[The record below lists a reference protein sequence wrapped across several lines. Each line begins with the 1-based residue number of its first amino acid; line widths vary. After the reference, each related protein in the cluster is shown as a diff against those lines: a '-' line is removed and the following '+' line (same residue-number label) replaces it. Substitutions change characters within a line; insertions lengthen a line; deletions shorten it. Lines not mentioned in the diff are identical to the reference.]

1 MKLIPGAAMKKPH
14 WYSVLVTAANRWS
27 SDNASTLGATLAFYC
42 AFSLAPL
49 LVLLLS
55 AVGAVAGEEM
65 AYGYVGNQ
73 LTSLFGSSTSDV
85 LLEAARQSQST
96 GGVIANVVSGVTL
109 LIGATTVFAALDSA
123 LELIWGSER
132 LALGG
137 VRGFIKTRLISVG
150 FILAIGFLLIVSLA
164 ISTALSSFRT
174 AIFADGLI
182 VVAVALEFILTTTLL
197 SSLFALIYRYM
208 PSRRVAWRFVI
219 VGAIATALLFQVGR
233 WLIGLYLGR
242 STQPSAFGA
251 ASSFVALL
259 LWLYYS
265 AQIFLFGA
273 EFTSCYAGLREPD
286 SKKPKR

>member
-1 MKLIPGAAMKKPH
+1 MKKQH
-14 WYSVLVTAANRWS
+14 WYSILVTAARRWS
-27 SDNASTLGATLAFYC
+27 SDNASTLGAALAFYC

-55 AVGAVAGEEM
+55 AVGAVAGEEV

-85 LLEAARQSQST
+85 LLEVARNSQST
-96 GGVIANVVSGVTL
+96 GGIIANVISGVTL

-123 LELIWGSER
+123 LELIWGSAR

-164 ISTALSSFRT
+164 VSTALSSLRMT
-174 AIFADGLI
+174 IFADGLV
-182 VVAVALEFILTTTLL
+182 VVAVALEFIITTILL
-197 SSLFALIYRYM
+197 SSLFALVYRYM
-208 PSRRVAWRFVI
+208 PSKRVAWRFVI
-219 VGAIATALLFQVGR
+219 VGAFVTALLFQAGR

-242 STQPSAFGA
+242 ATQPSAFGA

-273 EFTSCYAGLREPD
+273 EFTSCYAGLREPE
-286 SKKPKR
+286 SKEPKTVR

>member
-1 MKLIPGAAMKKPH
+1 MKKQH
-14 WYSVLVTAANRWS
+14 WYSIFVTAASRWS
-27 SDNASTLGATLAFYC
+27 SDNASTLGAALAFYC

-55 AVGAVAGEEM
+55 AVGAVAGEEV

-85 LLEAARQSQST
+85 LLEAARSSQST
-96 GGVIANVVSGVTL
+96 GGVIANIISGVTL

-123 LELIWGSER
+123 LELIWGSAR

-164 ISTALSSFRT
+164 ISTALSSLRT
-174 AIFADGLI
+174 AIFTDGLV
-182 VVAVALEFILTTTLL
+182 VVAVALEFIITTTLL
-197 SSLFALIYRYM
+197 SALFALVYRYM
-208 PSRRVAWRFVI
+208 PSKRVAWRFVI
-219 VGAIATALLFQVGR
+219 VGAFFTALLFQAGR

-251 ASSFVALL
+251 AASFVALL

-273 EFTSCYAGLREPD
+273 EFTSCYAGLREPE
-286 SKKPKR
+286 SKKPKTVT